1 MPQSQNI
8 ILKEIEDIYDDL
20 TPVEKNIADYFLKT
34 KNITDFSAKAIAD
47 LLYVS
52 EASLT
57 RFAKKCGYKGFREF
71 IYSLKISANASA
83 DNVNEIIQKVTSSY
97 KHILDK
103 NLQLINETQ
112 METLAFS
119 ISKSKRI
126 LIYGMGISGIV
137 AQEFKLRLMRLGILV
152 DAVTD
157 AHLMKVSS
165 ALVDENHLIIAL
177 SISGKTKEL
186 LNGIKIAKEHGA
198 YVVLL
203 TASKSPELLNHC
215 CDDIIPVAAPKN
227 FTTGTLISPQ
237 FPLLIMLDIFYSY
250 YLQSDYATRFSIYSK
265 TLSAL
270 NTDNLEQ

>member
-1 MPQSQNI
+1 
-8 ILKEIEDIYDDL
+8 
-20 TPVEKNIADYFLKT
+20 
-34 KNITDFSAKAIAD
+34 
-47 LLYVS
+47 
-52 EASLT
+52 
-57 RFAKKCGYKGFREF
+57 
-71 IYSLKISANASA
+71 
-83 DNVNEIIQKVTSSY
+83 
-97 KHILDK
+97 
-103 NLQLINETQ
+103 

-119 ISKSKRI
+119 IAKSKRI

-137 AQEFKLRLMRLGILV
+137 AQEFKLRFMRLGILV

-165 ALVDENHLIIAL
+165 ALVDENHLILAL

-203 TASKSPELLNHC
+203 TAAKDSELLNSC
-215 CDDIIPVAAPKN
+215 CDEIIPVAAPKN

-250 YLQSDYATRFSIYSK
+250 YLQTDYAARFSIYSE
-265 TLSAL
+265 TLTAL
-270 NTDNLEQ
+270 NNDNLEEKQTSKK